1 MALRSA
7 TLDSTWAGLT
17 DPTMVGG
24 FGADYGAEDV
34 ATGGLTPGVT
44 AATPPGTMAP
54 WYSPENPLF
63 WVGVVIALGT
73 GLIAVST
80 HWRVGSKVHGS
91 ETI

>member
-17 DPTMVGG
+17 DPSQVGG
-24 FGADYGAEDV
+24 FGADYGSPDV
-34 ATGGLTPGVT
+34 SAGLSPGVT
-44 AATPPGTMAP
+44 AATAPGLMPP
-54 WYSPENPLF
+54 WYSPDNPVF

-80 HWRVGSKVHGS
+80 HWKIGKHLRGDVAV
-91 ETI
+91 